1 MRYGLFL
8 ACATLFTASSH
19 GQVALPPD
27 HFVDLNAG
35 YRNTI
40 TVTGLFDHNANSV
53 YNELPLAIVRGA
65 YLERDLRARS
75 SEALRAKGNSLG
87 EVIQARV
94 QWTGAACWGARANWR
109 PVVSIAHHDQIGLSF
124 TADQFDLAFFGNA
137 AFEGRTASLSPSSYA
152 QIRYQTMGAGLQHA
166 ANGSYLRLDLVR
178 GLSIAALNVDYASL
192 YTGEDGQ
199 VLRSA
204 LLGDY
209 VASDTA
215 GYDLGR
221 TNGLG
226 AAISGRWS
234 FTTRPAE
241 KARFSIGVEDLGFV
255 AWNDRSVA
263 IRKDTLIRYEGL
275 RVYDL
280 FALDAV
286 IVNETTV
293 LDTFGLRYDHGLV
306 TRLLPFRVFAEM
318 MIPLNEQW
326 RLTVLAEHRH
336 LPGYLPQLAAQAS
349 RVFGSRTMVGAALGY
364 GGFGGLRAG
373 LSMKRRIGE
382 HLLISLSTPQVP
394 AFFTGRARGAGLY
407 VGLDLGF

>member
-1 MRYGLFL
+1 MRYGLFVV
-8 ACATLFTASSH
+8 CAILSITPLH
-19 GQVALPPD
+19 GQVVLPADPSI
-27 HFVDLNAG
+27 DLNAG
-35 YRNTI
+35 YRSTI
-40 TVTGLFDHNANSV
+40 SVTGLFDHNANSV
-53 YNELPLAIVRGA
+53 YNELPLAILRGE
-65 YLERDLRARS
+65 YLDRDLRQRS
-75 SEALRAKGNSLG
+75 SDALRTRSNSVG
-87 EVIQARV
+87 EVIQARL
-94 QWTGAACWGARANWR
+94 QWTGAACWGRYSNWR
-109 PVVSIAHHDQIGLSF
+109 PVLSIAHHDQLGLSF

-137 AFEGRTASLSPSSYA
+137 AFEGRTAALSPSGYE
-152 QIRYQTMGAGLQHA
+152 QVRYQTVGVGLRHA

-178 GLSIAALNVDYASL
+178 GLAMAAVNVDYASL

-204 LLGDY
+204 LLGDH

-226 AAISGRWS
+226 AAFSGRWS
-234 FTTRPAE
+234 FTTRPAA
-241 KARFSIGVEDLGFV
+241 KIRFSIGVEDLGFV

-286 IVNETTV
+286 IVNESTV
-293 LDTFGLRYDHGLV
+293 LDTFGLRYEHGPV
-306 TRLLPFRVFAEM
+306 TRLLPFRVFADV

-336 LPGYLPQLAAQAS
+336 LPGYLPQLTAQAS
-349 RVFGSRTMVGAALGY
+349 RVLGRRTMGGAALGY

-382 HLLISLSTPQVP
+382 HLLITLSTPQVP
-394 AFFTGRARGAGLY
+394 AFFSGRARGAGLF
-407 VGLDLGF
+407 LGIDYGF